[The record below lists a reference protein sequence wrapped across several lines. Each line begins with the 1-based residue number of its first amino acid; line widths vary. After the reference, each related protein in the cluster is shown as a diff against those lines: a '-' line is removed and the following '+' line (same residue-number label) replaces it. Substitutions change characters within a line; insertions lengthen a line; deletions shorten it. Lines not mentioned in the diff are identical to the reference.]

1 MTKLITAVAV
11 VQLVEQGIL
20 SLDEDVR
27 ESLPEL
33 KDIQILRGIE
43 HGRLPFPLTMDRSNK
58 RHTPLTSQYRRL
70 SWISAA
76 KA

>member
-1 MTKLITAVAV
+1 MTKLVTAVAV

-20 SLDEDVR
+20 SLDDDVR

-43 HGRLPFPLTMDRSNK
+43 HGRYIFPFTMGRSNE
-58 RHTPLTSQYRRL
+58 RHTPLTSHYRRF
-70 SWISAA
+70 SRISAA